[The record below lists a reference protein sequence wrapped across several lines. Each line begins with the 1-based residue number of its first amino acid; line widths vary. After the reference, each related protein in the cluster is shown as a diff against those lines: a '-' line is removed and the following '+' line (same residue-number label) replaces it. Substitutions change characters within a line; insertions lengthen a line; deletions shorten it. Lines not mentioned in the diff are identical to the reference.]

1 MTKKRFFTAFTAT
14 TLAGALALTALTAC
28 SGQGSTT
35 STLTPTNEAA
45 GSLLLSVN
53 PEIELEYDHQGNT
66 LALAGINDD
75 GAQVIPFSLKLKHF
89 LLISVIIAQTLSLVL
104 Y

>member
-66 LALAGINDD
+66 LTLAGINDD
-75 GAQVIPFSLKLKHF
+75 GAQVL
-89 LLISVIIAQTLSLVL
+89 TD
-104 Y
+104 